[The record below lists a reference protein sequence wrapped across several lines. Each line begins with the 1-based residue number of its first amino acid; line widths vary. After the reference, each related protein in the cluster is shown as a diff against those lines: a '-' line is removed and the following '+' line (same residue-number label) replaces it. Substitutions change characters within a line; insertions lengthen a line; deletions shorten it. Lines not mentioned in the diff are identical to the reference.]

1 MARTFDLRIDA
12 QRWLTNELVK
22 LDRGEWV
29 SSCHKRV
36 GCPRLRRPDHEGA
49 NDRRRGWRG

>member
-1 MARTFDLRIDA
+1 MARRFDLRVDA
-12 QRWLTNELVK
+12 QRWLANELVK

-36 GCPRLRRPDHEGA
+36 GCPRLRRPDHEEA
-49 NDRRRGWRG
+49 Q